1 MMKYIT
7 TRLDDKEV
15 IFVFPK
21 TVDHDRMWEAMEAI
35 RFGDHR
41 NWQRKLHDGEAIS
54 AGFVDSTGNCHG
66 RSETMDLKSRGS
78 VDTALLKE
86 SMK

>member
-15 IFVFPK
+15 IFVFPQC
-21 TVDHDRMWEAMEAI
+21 VDHDRMWEAMEAI
-35 RFGDHR
+35 RFGDH
-41 NWQRKLHDGEAIS
+41 WTWKRKLHDGEAIS
-54 AGFVDSTGNCHG
+54 AGFVDSAGNCHG